1 MELLVMRVSEGSLK
15 SDRFAGSNIQVLG
28 SDGGRKSGKGDKLVS
43 HVDGVLLFCFG
54 SVVVERELWIESDSG
69 CD

>member
-1 MELLVMRVSEGSLK
+1 ME
-15 SDRFAGSNIQVLG
+15 SDRFAGSNVQVLG